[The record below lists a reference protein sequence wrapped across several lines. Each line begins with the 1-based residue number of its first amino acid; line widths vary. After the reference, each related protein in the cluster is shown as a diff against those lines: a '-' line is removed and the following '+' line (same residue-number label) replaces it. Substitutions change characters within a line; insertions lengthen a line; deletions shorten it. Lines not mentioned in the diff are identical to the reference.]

1 MKHMHI
7 TLPAALLSTLACGLA
22 FAASDARGCKDHPLF
37 TRMNNYSIFE
47 CKNRYDQ
54 LIIKLENDPKSD
66 KNLKLEGDLT
76 SLSYGYDSTQPG
88 ASATRP
94 SELQVMRN
102 YQNAGKEKGGEI
114 IVDRPGYTALK
125 FNRDGGTVYAVVRGY
140 NGGAARI
147 YLDVMEVKA
156 MTQEVTAN
164 LLWDT
169 LKKDGFVS
177 LQINFDTNKAIIKPE
192 SMPLVKQ
199 IVELMK
205 GQPALKVSVEGHTDN
220 QGNAAANKTLS
231 LNRAKAV
238 IAAVAA
244 DGIKADRMTA
254 EGWGQE
260 RPVADNRTEEGRA
273 KNRRVELVKK

>member
-1 MKHMHI
+1 MKHVYI
-7 TLPAALLSTLACGLA
+7 ALSAALLSTLAGGLA
-22 FAASDARGCKDHPLF
+22 FAASDAKGCKDHPLF
-37 TRMNNYSIFE
+37 TRMNNYSIYE

-54 LIIKLENDPKSD
+54 LVIKFDNDPKSD

-88 ASATRP
+88 ASSSRP

-102 YQNAGKEKGGEI
+102 YQNAGKEKGGEV
-114 IVDRPGYTALK
+114 IVDKPGYTALK
-125 FNRDGGTVYAVVRGY
+125 FNREGSTVYAVVRGY
-140 NGGAARI
+140 SGAARI
-147 YLDVMEVKA
+147 YLDVLEVKA
-156 MTQEVTAN
+156 MAQEVTAN
-164 LLWDT
+164 LMWDT

-177 LQINFDTNKAIIKPE
+177 LQINFDTNKSVIKTE
-192 SMPLVKQ
+192 SMPLVRQ

-205 GQPALKVSVEGHTDN
+205 NQPALKVSIEGHTDN
-220 QGNAAANKTLS
+220 QGSAASNKTLS
-231 LNRAKAV
+231 LDRAKAV

-244 DGIKADRMTA
+244 EGIKADRMTA